1 MWQSCPDWFKPLKK
15 HNVFFLTIMNKYSGL
30 ITNFS
35 STPSHFRLMGLLF
48 TDENTRIKNLSFS
61 YANQIVVIFFLADK
75 TTDFL
80 VSGEPFLLHLLH
92 NGSLFTA
99 RPVFSC

>member
-1 MWQSCPDWFKPLKK
+1 MWQSCPDWFKPLKQ
-15 HNVFFLTIMNKYSGL
+15 HNVFFITIINKYSGL

-35 STPSHFRLMGLLF
+35 STPSHLLF
-48 TDENTRIKNLSFS
+48 TDENTRIKNLSSS

-75 TTDFL
+75 MTDFL